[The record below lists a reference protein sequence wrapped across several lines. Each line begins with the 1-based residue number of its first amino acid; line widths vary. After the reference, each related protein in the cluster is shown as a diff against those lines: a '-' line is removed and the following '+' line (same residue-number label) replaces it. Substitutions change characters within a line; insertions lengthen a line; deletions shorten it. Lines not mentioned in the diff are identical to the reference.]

1 MRVTRLSKF
10 AWIVAALFAPG
21 GVAGQT
27 ASPMPPADSDV
38 APANLPVD
46 PFREAL
52 AESQRLEAASRYR
65 EAIDV
70 LAGFGEAPRERYVV
84 RLRRGWLHY
93 LAGDYDASA
102 AHYRGAIEA
111 APQSVEARVGYLLPL
126 SAAQRFAEAEAAARD
141 ALQLD
146 PANYYA
152 NLRLAFA
159 LRSQGKFA
167 EAEQVDLALVT
178 RQPNDVSSLA
188 ELGLN
193 YRAQQRPQEAQAVF
207 EQILTLEPANVLAR
221 YELGLAPSPVP
232 EELAPYAATS
242 TPAPVHAFT
251 VLPNVAWIDYG
262 GSSIKRHGVAGGV
275 YASVGR
281 LNLLEASFENTHVNF
296 RTGADL
302 DQQDYVLAYNHFGV
316 PNWKFRAGTHW
327 IGSSDSFGNG
337 SWIAFGGAHY
347 LALERF
353 DFGADYF
360 HSRYADATTSLD
372 VDQVTPQIAFEQ
384 FLDPA
389 TKMRLE
395 TLGYAIFADEDLG
408 LGRQQFY
415 SVESRWRLD
424 RAGWGIAAFGWA
436 GRQTY
441 AVRRDGFIV
450 FNLAEE
456 HRGGYGLDLILRRG
470 ARTQLTVRAVNEI
483 FSDFS
488 TGLET
493 HQVVVAAL
501 LSHQW

>member
-1 MRVTRLSKF
+1 MRVARFRTYVAIVVVGALPGV
-10 AWIVAALFAPG
+10 VAA
-21 GVAGQT
+21 QT
-27 ASPMPPADSDV
+27 SSTAPPAAIA
-38 APANLPVD
+38 APLATSATD
-46 PFREAL
+46 PFRDAL
-52 AESQRLEAASRYR
+52 AESQRLEAAANYR
-65 EAIDV
+65 GAIDA
-70 LAGFGEAPRERYVV
+70 LGPFGEAPRERYVV
-84 RLRRGWLHY
+84 RLRRGWLCY
-93 LAGDYDASA
+93 LAGDHEASA

-111 APQSVEARVGYLLPL
+111 APLSIEARVGHLLPL
-126 SAAQRFAEAEAAARD
+126 LAAQRFGEAEAAARE

-146 PANYYA
+146 PTNYFA
-152 NLRLAFA
+152 NLRLAHA
-159 LRSQGKFA
+159 LRMQGKHA

-178 RQPNDVSSLA
+178 RQPNDVASLA
-188 ELGLN
+188 ELGMT
-193 YRAQQRPQEAQAVF
+193 YRAQQRPHEAQAVF

-221 YELGLAPSPVP
+221 YELGLAPSPAP
-232 EELAPYAATS
+232 EELAPHVATS
-242 TPAPVHAFT
+242 TQAPTLVVTA
-251 VLPNVAWIDYG
+251 VPNVAWIDYG
-262 GSSIKRHGVAGGV
+262 GSSIKRHGIAGGL

-281 LNLLEASFENTHVNF
+281 LNLLEASFENTHINF
-296 RTGADL
+296 RTGADI
-302 DQQDYVLAYNHFGV
+302 DQQDYVLAYNHFAV

-337 SWIAFGGAHY
+337 SWIAFGGAHR
-347 LALERF
+347 LALDRF
-353 DFGADYF
+353 DFGADYY
-360 HSRYADATTSLD
+360 HSRYADATTSLN
-372 VDQVTPQIAFEQ
+372 VDQVTPQAAFEQ
-384 FLDPA
+384 YLDPA

-395 TLGYAIFADEDLG
+395 TLGYAIFVDRDLG

-456 HRGGYGLDLILRRG
+456 HRGGYGLDFILRRG
-470 ARTQLTVRAVNEI
+470 ARTQLTLRAVDEI